1 MVERSEAAASE
12 AKPRKERAKHVVERS
27 EAAAS
32 EAKPRKEHAKHVGS
46 VDRRTRERQEMRER
60 ILDAATKLF
69 VEEGY
74 ERTTM
79 RRIADVIE
87 YTPGAIYS
95 YFKDKDEICY
105 ALHHRGFD
113 KLNAM
118 TGLALKH
125 VKDPWDRLY
134 VSGRTYI
141 RFALE
146 NPALYDLMFVSR
158 ETGRTISEG
167 EWEPGAEAY
176 AGLHTTV
183 EAFLAHYGLDWD
195 IDTVAFGAWAVV
207 HGLVSLVVCDRCAMI
222 PAEQHAYLVESGY
235 DHHMKMLRTTAELV
249 QRDES
254 MRRPVAPPVAPEAVK
269 AYHAKLRAAAAMKP
283 ATRKAAAKKPRTQ
296 PAAKKKATH
305 TRAP

>member
-1 MVERSEAAASE
+1 
-12 AKPRKERAKHVVERS
+12 
-27 EAAAS
+27 
-32 EAKPRKEHAKHVGS
+32 
-46 VDRRTRERQEMRER
+46 MRER

-113 KLNAM
+113 KLNGM
-118 TGLALKH
+118 TALALRH
-125 VKDPWDRLY
+125 VTEPWDRLN
-134 VSGRTYI
+134 VIGRTYI

-146 NPALYDLMFVSR
+146 NQALYDLMFISR
-158 ETGRTISEG
+158 ETGRTIAAG
-167 EWEPGAEAY
+167 DEWEPGAEAY
-176 AGLHTTV
+176 AGLHEAV
-183 EAFLAHYGLDWD
+183 AAFLTYYGLDWD

-222 PAEQHAYLVESGY
+222 PEEQHAYLVESGY
-235 DHHMKMLRTTAELV
+235 DHHMKMLRTTAEAV

-254 MRRPVAPPVAPEAVK
+254 MRRPVAPPPAPEAVK
-269 AYHAKLRAAAAMKP
+269 TFHAKLRAAAAKKP
-283 ATRKAAAKKPRTQ
+283 TTLTAAASKKPSSRVKKASTRK
-296 PAAKKKATH
+296 
-305 TRAP
+305 RAP

>member
-1 MVERSEAAASE
+1 M
-12 AKPRKERAKHVVERS
+12 RKC
-27 EAAAS
+27 
-32 EAKPRKEHAKHVGS
+32 
-46 VDRRTRERQEMRER
+46 

-105 ALHHRGFD
+105 ALHHRGFE

-118 TGLALKH
+118 TALALKH

-146 NPALYDLMFVSR
+146 NHALYDLMFVSR
-158 ETGRTISEG
+158 ETGRSISEG
-167 EWEPGAEAY
+167 GWEPGAEAY
-176 AGLHTTV
+176 AGLHETV
-183 EAFLAHYGLDWD
+183 EAFLQHYGLDWD

-222 PAEQHAYLVESGY
+222 PEEQHAYLVESGY
-235 DHHMKMLRTTAELV
+235 DHHMKLLKTTAELV

-254 MRRPVAPPVAPEAVK
+254 MRRPVLGQPLHGLRLHVAPPVAPEAVK
-269 AYHAKLRAAAAMKP
+269 AYHAKLRAE
-283 ATRKAAAKKPRTQ
+283 AAAKK
-296 PAAKKKATH
+296 AASAKTPSKRAT
-305 TRAP
+305 TTKTSRRATTPTKTSKRATASKRVR

>member
-1 MVERSEAAASE
+1 
-12 AKPRKERAKHVVERS
+12 
-27 EAAAS
+27 
-32 EAKPRKEHAKHVGS
+32 
-46 VDRRTRERQEMRER
+46 MRER

-105 ALHHRGFD
+105 ALHHRGFE
-113 KLNAM
+113 KLNRM
-118 TGLALKH
+118 TALALER

-134 VSGRTYI
+134 VAGRTYI

-146 NPALYDLMFVSR
+146 NQALYDLMFVSR
-158 ETGRTISEG
+158 ETGRSIAEG

-176 AGLHTTV
+176 AGLHNTV

-222 PAEQHAYLVESGY
+222 PAEQHAYLVQSGY
-235 DHHMKMLRTTAELV
+235 DHHMKLLRTTAELV
-249 QRDES
+249 QRDER
-254 MRRPVAPPVAPEAVK
+254 MRRAVAPPVAPEAVK
-269 AYHAKLRAAAAMKP
+269 AYHAKLRAAAAKKGTP
-283 ATRKAAAKKPRTQ
+283 ATKAAAAKPRA
-296 PAAKKKATH
+296 PKAAPSKRSTTRKRAT
-305 TRAP
+305 